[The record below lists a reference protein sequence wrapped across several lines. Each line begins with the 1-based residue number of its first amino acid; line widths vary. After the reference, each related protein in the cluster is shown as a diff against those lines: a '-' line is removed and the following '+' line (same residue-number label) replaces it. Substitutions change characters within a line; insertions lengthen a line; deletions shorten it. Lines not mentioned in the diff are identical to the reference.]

1 METETSNGFSMTR
14 GVALFLFFVTIKN
27 KEWFFVVQ
35 KKLYNEMLTNK
46 ILDENNLENLPDH
59 HWSKLIYFDAFIK
72 EVLRINPTAI
82 QFVNRR
88 CVEDTYVQEY
98 RITEDLFFKIQ
109 SIWNVLI
116 FVR

>member
-1 METETSNGFSMTR
+1 
-14 GVALFLFFVTIKN
+14 
-27 KEWFFVVQ
+27 
-35 KKLYNEMLTNK
+35 
-46 ILDENNLENLPDH
+46 LENLSDH

-98 RITEDLFFKIQ
+98 RITEGLFFKIQ
-109 SIWNVLI
+109 SIWNVFI